1 VPTSTA
7 VEMQTW
13 DIRLSYRV
21 VPKNNVNINIH
32 GWAEDM
38 ELERRW
44 VEFVS
49 ESGRTDITAAAR
61 LFRFSVA
68 ERSIL
73 PLLIR
78 EEKEDRLSSASEI
91 TLQSSLPRCDP
102 NES

>member
-1 VPTSTA
+1 
-7 VEMQTW
+7 M
-13 DIRLSYRV
+13 
-21 VPKNNVNINIH
+21 NVH
-32 GWAEDM
+32 GCAEDV

-44 VEFVS
+44 VEYVR

-73 PLLIR
+73 PLLR
-78 EEKEDRLSSASEI
+78 RDEKEDRLSSASEM
-91 TLQSSLPRCDP
+91 TLQSSLPRRDP